1 MRKNQH
7 IRRNYF
13 IFLSL
18 ILLLSSFQSL
28 IKSSKLK
35 VNKPTD
41 WMPQKIQDLTNF
53 QTGLADPEGYLEN
66 YEDKIKIYDMIDEI
80 KRLKNIDVTII
91 LISKISDKYLLNGKK
106 DIVKFV
112 DDLSALIVHRNR
124 ESDSHS
130 LIVLFSVL
138 DRQMQIRSG
147 EEVKKLLDNS
157 TMASM
162 LKGIKNEL
170 KKS

>member
-1 MRKNQH
+1 MG
-7 IRRNYF
+7 IGDWGLG
-13 IFLSL
+13 IGP
-18 ILLLSSFQSL
+18 QSP
-28 IKSSKLK
+28 IP
-35 VNKPTD
+35 N
-41 WMPQKIQDLTNF
+41 PQSPIPN
-53 QTGLADPEGYLEN
+53 PHEGYLEN

-170 KKS
+170 KKANYGLATKKLLKRFSMK